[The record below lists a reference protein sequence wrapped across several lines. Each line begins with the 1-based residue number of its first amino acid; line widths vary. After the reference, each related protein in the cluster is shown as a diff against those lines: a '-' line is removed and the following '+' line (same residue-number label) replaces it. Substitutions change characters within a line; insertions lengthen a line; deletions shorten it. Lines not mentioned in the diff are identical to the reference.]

1 MVILTT
7 AMSIAISIL
16 GLNFE
21 VVVRAVAVLRMGTRY
36 VIMVSVS
43 VVEKNSGISFVVR
56 EVLLAV

>member
-1 MVILTT
+1 
-7 AMSIAISIL
+7 MSIAISIL